1 MALTVKGLAKL
12 TEPGRYGDGHG
23 LYLQVG
29 KGTGRAWLLRYVL
42 RGKERW
48 MGLGPLYDF
57 TLDEARERAHKARQ
71 QLRDGIDPLEA
82 RAAARQALILED
94 AKRIT
99 FKEAAQKYFDQHER
113 KWTNARHRQ
122 QFKSTMEAYVY
133 PAIGKLPVATVD
145 TTLVLRIIEPLWN
158 DKNQTAIR
166 VRGRIEGVLDWATVR
181 GYRNGENP
189 ARWQGHL
196 AEVLPASAKAAKAKH
211 YKALPYSEA
220 PAFVAQ
226 LASHQGIGPKALE
239 FLILTAART
248 NEVLGARRSEI
259 DLEAKL
265 WTIPPERMKEPEEHR
280 VPLTARAIE
289 ILQSL
294 PTEGDFVF
302 IGSRPN
308 ALLGKNTFLKL
319 IKLMGHDVTGHG
331 FRSTFRDWAGD
342 RTHFPREII
351 EAALAHKVG
360 NAVELAYRRGDALVK
375 RRKLMEAWA
384 AFCKTPLRDA
394 TVTPIRRGA

>member
-1 MALTVKGLAKL
+1 MPLTVKGLAKL
-12 TEPGRYGDGHG
+12 TAPGRYGDGHG

-48 MGLGPLYDF
+48 MGLGPLHDF
-57 TLDEARERAHKARQ
+57 TLDEARERARRARQ

-82 RAAARQALILED
+82 RAAVRQALILED

-113 KWTNARHRQ
+113 KWTNVRHRQ

-133 PAIGKLPVATVD
+133 PLIGKLPVAAVD
-145 TTLVLRIIEPLWN
+145 TSLVLRIIEPLWN
-158 DKNQTAIR
+158 DKTQTAIR

-181 GYRNGENP
+181 GYRTGENP

-196 AEVLPASAKAAKAKH
+196 AEVLPASAKVAKAKH
-211 YKALPYSEA
+211 YKALPYTQA
-220 PAFVAQ
+220 PALVAQ
-226 LASHQGIGPKALE
+226 LANYQGIGPKALE
-239 FLILTAART
+239 FLILTAGRS
-248 NEVLGARRSEI
+248 NEVLGARWCEI
-259 DLEAKL
+259 DFDNKL
-265 WTIPPERMKEPEEHR
+265 WIIPAERMKEHEEHR
-280 VPLTARAIE
+280 VPLTARAVE
-289 ILQSL
+289 ILRAL

-302 IGSRPN
+302 IGSRPK
-308 ALLGKNTFLKL
+308 APLGKNTFLKL
-319 IKLMGHDVTGHG
+319 IKLMGHDITGHG

-342 RTHFPREII
+342 RTNFAREIT

-360 NAVELAYRRGDALVK
+360 NAVEQAYRRGDALLK

-384 AFCKTPLRDA
+384 AFVTKPLRDA
-394 TVTPIRRGA
+394 AVTPIRRGI